1 MSVINFYFV
10 TISSKYFRL
19 LLDILTA
26 IFLIVFYLTHLLFF
40 FKIKISCFCQMNPRN
55 VRKNYT
61 KLLVGMS
68 LLEMLNESISNVTL
82 RSRWQLKH
90 LRAETP
96 PAVNTLPSLIAI
108 TLMKL
113 EIKVF
118 QIVTWSSTSKT
129 CQVWWLQALW

>member
-1 MSVINFYFV
+1 
-10 TISSKYFRL
+10 
-19 LLDILTA
+19 
-26 IFLIVFYLTHLLFF
+26 
-40 FKIKISCFCQMNPRN
+40 MNPRN

-118 QIVTWSSTSKT
+118 QIVT
-129 CQVWWLQALW
+129 